1 MPCTNLVGD
10 AKTTCEDQVKLI
22 DEYDSYLKLQ
32 GDDELKKYYINRRKT
47 YYENDALE
55 RQSSLIRTLFYMYFI
70 LLIIYVALVVYKGHY
85 TDRSTIIFVLF
96 AVFFPFIMRFF
107 VISFLVSLTGL
118 IWRNIPKNH
127 YVYF

>member
-1 MPCTNLVGD
+1 MPCTDLTGD
-10 AKTTCEDQVKLI
+10 EKTICEQNKLI
-22 DEYDSYLKLQ
+22 DEYGSYLELK

-55 RQSSLIRTLFYMYFI
+55 RQSSLITSLFYMYFI
-70 LLIIYVALVVYKGHY
+70 LLIIYVVLIVYKGRY
-85 TDRSTIIFVLF
+85 TERSTIIFVLF

>member
-1 MPCTNLVGD
+1 
-10 AKTTCEDQVKLI
+10 
-22 DEYDSYLKLQ
+22 
-32 GDDELKKYYINRRKT
+32 
-47 YYENDALE
+47 
-55 RQSSLIRTLFYMYFI
+55 MYFI
-70 LLIIYVALVVYKGHY
+70 LLIIYVVLIVYKGRY
-85 TDRSTIIFVLF
+85 TERSTIIFVLF